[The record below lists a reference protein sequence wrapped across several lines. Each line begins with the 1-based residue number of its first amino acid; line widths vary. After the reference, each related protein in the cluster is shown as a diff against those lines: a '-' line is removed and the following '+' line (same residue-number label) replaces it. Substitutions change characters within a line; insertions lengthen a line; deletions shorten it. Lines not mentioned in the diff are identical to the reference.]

1 MYRIRLAWLTQG
13 LPTSTLYKK
22 IILRFT
28 TIGCLCQQER
38 MFWGNLEEK
47 TEVIRAI
54 YLNTLSMQKIILTID
69 FLKIRLFSYRASIL

>member
-1 MYRIRLAWLTQG
+1 MYRIRSAWLTQG

-38 MFWGNLEEK
+38 KFQQNLEEK
-47 TEVIRAI
+47 TEAIRAT
-54 YLNTLSMQKIILTID
+54 YLKYTDHAKNYTNH
-69 FLKIRLFSYRASIL
+69 